1 MLTVKKALAFVLSAT
16 IAYSPLV
23 AAETK
28 KESVAQ
34 LLDAMKIEDQMVGG
48 FEAMLP
54 VIHQLAAKLQLDQAE
69 TEELKE
75 IYRDWFNNDFDKF
88 YISTQIADLYADTFT
103 HDEIK
108 AITEFYLT
116 PAGQKLV
123 EKSPEL
129 AKLGARFGMEEAQ
142 RKQQQLLEKLGP
154 FIEKHSPEQ

>member
-1 MLTVKKALAFVLSAT
+1 VKKLLALVVSA
-16 IAYSPLV
+16 IIVYSPWV
-23 AAETK
+23 AAESK
-28 KESVAQ
+28 RESVAE
-34 LLDAMKIEDQMVGG
+34 LMDAMDIEEQMVGG

-54 VIHQLAAKLQLDQAE
+54 VIHQLSAKLQLNQSE
-69 TEELKE
+69 TEELKD

-88 YISTQIADLYADTFT
+88 YISTQIADLYAETFT

-108 AITEFYLT
+108 AITKFYQT

-142 RKQQQLLEKLGP
+142 RKQKELLEKLGP
-154 FIEKHSPEQ
+154 FIEKHSPQQ